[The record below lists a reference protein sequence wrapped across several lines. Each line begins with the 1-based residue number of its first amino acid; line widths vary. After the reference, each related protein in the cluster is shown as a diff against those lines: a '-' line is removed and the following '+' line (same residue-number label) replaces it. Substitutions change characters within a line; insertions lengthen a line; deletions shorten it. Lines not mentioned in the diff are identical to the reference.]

1 MDSLKVDAV
10 KNWPCPGSTKE
21 HQLGFANFY
30 RHFICDF
37 STIAAPLTSL
47 LKPKTLQ
54 WTSLAIRAFQD
65 PKNYDMG
72 NHELLAMK
80 DVLEEWRHWSDGS
93 QHPFTILTDH
103 RNLEYLRSAKRLN
116 PRTAPNGL
124 KHQRLKSTHHSEFVF
139 QLNST
144 CNIRFDASNCNMS
157 SAEDL
162 PRLPRF
168 TTAAQMRVTLT
179 LILCALSTCC
189 NLAVLYSVN
198 HNHRKHRSHVR
209 LIITNLAVADLLVTF
224 IVMPLDAVWNMTV
237 QWLAGDLA
245 CRTLMFLKLVA
256 MYSCAFVTV
265 VISLDRQAAIL
276 HPLSINKARRRNKV
290 ILSVAWTMSVV
301 LSIPQVFLFH
311 VVVIDSPEL
320 FIQCT
325 TFGSFSSRWQ
335 ETLYNMLTFTFLF
348 LLPLFIMIS
357 CYTRILFE
365 ISKKITE
372 DKLLSNQI
380 QLRRSKN
387 NIPKARMRTL
397 KMSVVIVLSFM
408 VCWTPYYMLGLWYW
422 FCPASL
428 EETVSHNLSH
438 MLFIFGL
445 LNACLDPII
454 YGLFTIPLCRGTR
467 HRRHD
472 NNIVTFELENTIN
485 SLMTSF
491 RCSASSLTVKRLA
504 VQHTSREKLELDGE
518 QIHRIRDD
526 GEEIKNGVAFSR
538 HSSCM
543 E

>member
-1 MDSLKVDAV
+1 MES
-10 KNWPCPGSTKE
+10 
-21 HQLGFANFY
+21 
-30 RHFICDF
+30 
-37 STIAAPLTSL
+37 
-47 LKPKTLQ
+47 
-54 WTSLAIRAFQD
+54 
-65 PKNYDMG
+65 
-72 NHELLAMK
+72 
-80 DVLEEWRHWSDGS
+80 
-93 QHPFTILTDH
+93 
-103 RNLEYLRSAKRLN
+103 
-116 PRTAPNGL
+116 GL
-124 KHQRLKSTHHSEFVF
+124 
-139 QLNST
+139 LNST
-144 CNIRFDASNCNMS
+144 CNIRSDASNLNMS

-198 HNHRKHRSHVR
+198 HNHRKHRSHIR

-224 IVMPLDAVWNMTV
+224 IVMPLDAVWNITV

-256 MYSCAFVTV
+256 MYSCAFLTV
-265 VISLDRQAAIL
+265 VISLDRQSAIL

-311 VVVIDSPEL
+311 VVVIDFPEQ

-348 LLPLFIMIS
+348 LLPLFFMIS

-472 NNIVTFELENTIN
+472 NNMVTFEQENTIN

-518 QIHRIRDD
+518 QIYRIRDD
-526 GEEIKNGVAFSR
+526 GEEIKNGVAFSS
-538 HSSCM
+538 HSSCID
-543 E
+543 